1 MADQTRAQA
10 IHGILTAVYGQ
21 SPWSLEQ
28 IVADMDKPET
38 DYFVV
43 QDKGEVVGFLSTL
56 LLVGEL
62 EITNIAVHPDVQG
75 RGLADQLMT
84 QLDTEHQPIFLEVRA
99 SNQRAQRLYKK
110 YGFEP
115 VGRRKNYYHN
125 PTEDAV
131 LMVKNAD

>member
-1 MADQTRAQA
+1 MADQTRAQV
-10 IHGILTAVYGQ
+10 IHGILTAVYDQ

-38 DYFVV
+38 DYFIV
-43 QDKGEVVGFLSTL
+43 QEKGEVVGFLSTL

-62 EITNIAVHPDVQG
+62 EITNIAVHPNCQG
-75 RGLADQLMT
+75 RGLADQLMA
-84 QLDTEHQPIFLEVRA
+84 QLDTERQPIFLEVRS
-99 SNQRAQRLYKK
+99 SNQRAQSLYKK
-110 YGFEP
+110 HGFQP

-131 LMVKNAD
+131 LMRRG

>member
-38 DYFVV
+38 DYFIV
-43 QDKGEVVGFLSTL
+43 QEKGEVVGFLSTL

-62 EITNIAVHPDVQG
+62 EITNIAVHPDCQG
-75 RGLADQLMT
+75 RGLANQLLT
-84 QLDTEHQPIFLEVRA
+84 QLDAERQPIFLEVRS
-99 SNQRAQRLYKK
+99 SNQRAQSLYKK
-110 YGFEP
+110 HGFKP

-131 LMVKNAD
+131 LMRRG